1 MFEGM
6 LHFSDSEDEDEAKF
20 QLQTYGFT
28 SSIKEAVATDGK
40 DVVEG
45 TGNKGIIGEQEG
57 NLSSLTDSNTDRR
70 RLIDEF
76 YSHGG
81 LMHFWDSEDDTKEKV
96 EVRTTK
102 EETKVMTRSECEKA
116 SIAPPPAS
124 KAPYPKD
131 RRTRSLSPKPTSLK
145 TTKTT
150 SPPQTP
156 KVAVVTQAATQVVKP
171 RQGPKV
177 RTSVAMDTIYDTT
190 DPQHQPGSM
199 TVHHQAPSPKQA
211 SAKTF
216 ASVASTPKTPVLA
229 TPQQASHKVQTP
241 TKPLQVQCLE

>member
-28 SSIKEAVATDGK
+28 SSIEEAVTTDGK

-45 TGNKGIIGEQEG
+45 TDNKGVIGEQEG
-57 NLSSLTDSNTDRR
+57 NLSGLTDSNTDQCQ
-70 RLIDEF
+70 LIDEF
-76 YSHGG
+76 YSHDG
-81 LMHFWDSEDDTKEKV
+81 LMHFSDSEDKAEEKV
-96 EVRTTK
+96 EVGTNK
-102 EETKVMTRSECEKA
+102 EETKVLTRSECEKA

-124 KAPYPKD
+124 KAPYPKN

-156 KVAVVTQAATQVVKP
+156 KITIIPQTATQVV
-171 RQGPKV
+171 
-177 RTSVAMDTIYDTT
+177 
-190 DPQHQPGSM
+190 
-199 TVHHQAPSPKQA
+199 
-211 SAKTF
+211 
-216 ASVASTPKTPVLA
+216 L
-229 TPQQASHKVQTP
+229 
-241 TKPLQVQCLE
+241 